1 VTRRQLALRSLWL
14 APCVAVGV
22 ADHALAGR
30 FADADVVSVLLSAN
44 ADELPA
50 AAAMVGGFVA
60 LHLMWRLVVP
70 GVLGGWVA
78 SIAWDLAGSRRP
90 DESGAQEPGNPG
102 RNG

>member
-1 VTRRQLALRSLWL
+1 MTRRQLAIRCLWL
-14 APCVAVGV
+14 VPCVAIGL

-50 AAAMVGGFVA
+50 AAGMVGGFVA

-70 GVLGGWVA
+70 GVIGGWIAALAWEMA
-78 SIAWDLAGSRRP
+78 SITRSSSPPTPQSPHR
-90 DESGAQEPGNPG
+90 S
-102 RNG
+102 